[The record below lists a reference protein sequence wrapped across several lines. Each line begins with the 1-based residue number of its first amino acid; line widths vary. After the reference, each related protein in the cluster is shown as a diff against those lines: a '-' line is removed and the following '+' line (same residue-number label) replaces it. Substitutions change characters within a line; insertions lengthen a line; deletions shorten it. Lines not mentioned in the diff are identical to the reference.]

1 VADVDGALRELVD
14 ALCHEVGNLL
24 AAARLLGAVPDAAA
38 AAGVARGVGRAGALV
53 ALIPPLVGTDA
64 CAAHGVRA
72 DPLEVLGALRRGLDA
87 EDDAR
92 VRIELRSAVDLA
104 AIAIDGDVLLHVLIA
119 QILAALDS
127 GDGGVRVVASAAPG
141 AVRFRVEGGA
151 LDADGQL
158 RAPALARAAAGA
170 ILAARGGRVERA
182 GAGLAAF
189 DLFVPVLG

>member
-1 VADVDGALRELVD
+1 VAEGNDAGRELVE

-38 AAGVARGVGRAGALV
+38 AAGVAKGVGRAGALV
-53 ALIPPLVGTDA
+53 ALIPPLVGADGLATRVA
-64 CAAHGVRA
+64 ST

-92 VRIELRSAVDLA
+92 VRIELRSAVDLPA
-104 AIAIDGDVLLHVLIA
+104 VAFDGDVLHHVLLA

-127 GDGGVRVVASAAPG
+127 GGGGVHVFAATAPG

-151 LDADGQL
+151 LDAEGIL

-170 ILAARGGRVERA
+170 ILSARGARVERA
-182 GAGLAAF
+182 GPGVAAF
-189 DLFVPVLG
+189 DLFVPSLG